1 MSDVS
6 ITTRVDGAAETKK
19 AIDGI
24 VTGLNALTSDGDKAS
39 RSVGSLTLKFTELN
53 QAVELA
59 KKAWSTISATASQ
72 FINAAAEDQAEMAR
86 LSGAVNAAGINF
98 ENVSDIIDQFNNDL
112 ALLAGTSD
120 ENVSKSFQRMIG
132 VTKDV
137 QSAMNATTLAAD
149 IAAAR
154 NIDLAE
160 ASKIVEQASIGNLRG
175 LKQLGIQLDDNAT
188 ATEAL
193 AALQEKFGNGLEAN
207 AETYA
212 TVSGRFQES
221 VERFQESV
229 GNLLLPALTK
239 TLEALG
245 GFFRMLSDVNIQR
258 VYAMATAVAF
268 LAGSAGV
275 MMLVANI
282 GNFLVIAPALIAK
295 IGQIAAAFGAWA
307 LSAAAVTLQ
316 FSALT
321 AAGLA
326 VGFVFYELAKNIE
339 TVGDVFAGLGG
350 EVAITAK
357 AMWQAA
363 KGDFKEAWTTI
374 TVESYQAQQ
383 KTNAA
388 FKKLSE
394 TAVND
399 LSAMKRGVQE
409 IWSGITGIFSGGAS
423 AIPSIGGGAITNL
436 PSVSG
441 QDTKKKTEGIG
452 GALGT
457 LKEHF
462 GTRTG
467 DFSLGPGQGQV
478 EAMSA
483 FAESMKEFAD
493 ASEATTE
500 KLEEQKSI
508 FDAWFESVSNINRAF
523 EGLRNEMEITGDLT
537 AAFFDQFIET
547 SNLAGS
553 LITEVFSSSWDMFT
567 KGMGDAVA
575 NMLIFGKDFMQS
587 MKELGKQIAAMIIS
601 TLVQI
606 TLQRILQWGILKM
619 LNIAQ
624 GTQEIGL
631 GLAKVYL
638 NSFASAAAIP
648 MVGWSMAPGVAQ
660 ANLGMATAGVGQ
672 AFIQGAAVSGVA
684 ASAAGGMDFIP
695 DTGSYTLHRGERVVN
710 AAANMDLMA
719 YLKLQR
725 DARSGG
731 AAGGGRPVIVQMQF
745 GGPVIFDDIAE
756 AEFIDRIQ
764 RGLSRTRELE
774 A

>member
-6 ITTRVDGAAETKK
+6 ITTRIDGAAETKK

-149 IAAAR
+149 IAKAR
-154 NIDLAE
+154 NIELAD
-160 ASKIVEQASIGNLRG
+160 ASRVVEQAMIGNLRG
-175 LKQLGIQLDDNAT
+175 LKQLGIQLEDDAT

-193 AALQEKFGNGLEAN
+193 VALQEKFGNGLEAN

-221 VERFQESV
+221 VGRFQESV

-258 VYAMATAVAF
+258 IYAMATAVAF

-275 MMLVANI
+275 MMLATNI
-282 GNFLVIAPALIAK
+282 GTLMPMIARVVT
-295 IGQIAAAFGAWA
+295 AFGAWA

-339 TVGDVFAGLGG
+339 TVGEVFSGLGG
-350 EVAITAK
+350 EVAVTAK

-394 TAVND
+394 TAIND

-553 LITEVFSSSWDMFT
+553 VITEVFSSSWDMFT